1 MAILPK
7 SLVGSGASR
16 DRGVS
21 FTSPSRCRRRGSRR
35 SDTKEIEAI
44 AAENE
49 KQTPVSIRPGSIR
62 GWIH

>member
-1 MAILPK
+1 MVILPK
-7 SLVGSGASR
+7 SRLGGGASR

-21 FTSPSRCRRRGSRR
+21 FTSPWRCGRIGTRR